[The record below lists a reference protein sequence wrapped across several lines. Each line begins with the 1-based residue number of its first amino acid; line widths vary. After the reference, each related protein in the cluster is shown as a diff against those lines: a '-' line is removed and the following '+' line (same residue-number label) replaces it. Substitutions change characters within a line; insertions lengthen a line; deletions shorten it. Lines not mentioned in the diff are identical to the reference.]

1 MTPARD
7 QHHIIGATYDI
18 GDTEPACRARDH
30 RHNLNRLA
38 KAVPQWHN
46 KLASVDERELDGY
59 VGFRY
64 ASPDYLPMVG
74 PVPDLPQFLE
84 QFSSLRKNAKSM
96 PLRKGPYQPGLYLTT
111 AHGSRGLVSTPLA
124 SEMLASQICNEPLPV
139 NRALARALSP
149 ARFIIRNLSR
159 NRI

>member
-18 GDTEPACRARDH
+18 GETESACRTADH

-46 KLASVDERELDGY
+46 YLASVTERELDGY

-74 PVPDLPQFLE
+74 PVPDLTQFIA
-84 QFSSLRKNAKSM
+84 QFSHLRKNAKSI
-96 PLRKGPYQPGLYLTT
+96 PSRKGAYQPGLYLTT

-124 SEMLASQICNEPLPV
+124 SEILASQICNEPLPV

-149 ARFIIRNLSR
+149 ARFIIRDLSR